1 MQRKLSLKTV
11 LLEKK
16 LFVFFFLINYRMIRT
31 HAGAGAAFHA
41 GIGIDPVVPVKF
53 LNRLGRTDFPARPA
67 DNAIVSNKISHGF
80 LLAHISTSPVEIL
93 SKFSTING
101 TRL

>member
-1 MQRKLSLKTV
+1 
-11 LLEKK
+11 
-16 LFVFFFLINYRMIRT
+16 MIGAY
-31 HAGAGAAFHA
+31 AGAGAAFNA
-41 GIGIDPVVPVKF
+41 GIGIDPVVPVKL
-53 LNRLGRTDFPARPA
+53 LNRFGGADFPAGPA
-67 DNAIVSNKISHGF
+67 DNTIFSNTISHGF